1 MITHSKIKE
10 LSVISIC
17 ILMVVC
23 ILSTG
28 CTRVV
33 VVPPS
38 AIPFVL
44 APPMLT
50 AEELYDAY
58 KIDTAAADIKFKNK
72 DIWITKARVDT
83 FTESQDGAYI
93 SLRWYQPVPT
103 STASTAA
110 KQPGYCLASVKLDS
124 QKLSDFKDVEAVE
137 VVGECLGMSEGVITL
152 KINRINKTS
161 IAPIQVVSP
170 GW

>member
-1 MITHSKIKE
+1 VFTYSKIRR
-10 LSVISIC
+10 LSIISIG
-17 ILMVVC
+17 ILLAACM
-23 ILSTG
+23 LSTG
-28 CTRVV
+28 CTRIV

-50 AEELYDAY
+50 AEELYNAY
-58 KIDTAAADIKFKNK
+58 KLDAAAADMKFKNK
-72 DIWITKARVDT
+72 NIWITKARVDA

-93 SLRWYQPVPT
+93 SIRWYQPVPT
-103 STASTAA
+103 STASTAV

-124 QKLSDFKDVEAVE
+124 QKFSDFKDIEAVE
-137 VVGECLGMSEGVITL
+137 VVGECLGMSDGVITL

-161 IAPIQVVSP
+161 IAPIQAESP

>member
-1 MITHSKIKE
+1 M
-10 LSVISIC
+10 ISIG
-17 ILMVVC
+17 ILLAAC

-58 KIDTAAADIKFKNK
+58 KLDTAAADIKFKNK

-83 FTESQDGAYI
+83 FTESQDGGYI
-93 SLRWYQPVPT
+93 SVRWYQPVPT
-103 STASTAA
+103 STASTAV
-110 KQPGYCLASVKLDS
+110 KQPGYCLASVTLDS
-124 QKLSDFKDVEAVE
+124 QKFSDFKGVEAVE
-137 VVGECLGMSEGVITL
+137 VVGECLGMEEGVITL

-161 IAPIQVVSP
+161 IAPIQVVLP